1 MRNYELTVVLP
12 EKATPAKAKAVTST
26 IEKMVKVFKGKI
38 AKKDNWGKLDLFY
51 PIKKN
56 KSGVFLHFQ
65 LELEPKSA
73 DSIDKKIKLEEDII
87 RHLLIR
93 A

>member
-1 MRNYELTVVLP
+1 MRKYELTVVLP
-12 EKATPAKAKAVTST
+12 EKATPAKKKAVSET

-38 AKKDNWGKLDLFY
+38 EKSDDWGKLDLYY

-56 KSGVFLHFQ
+56 NSGVFLFFQ

-73 DSIDKKIKLEEDII
+73 DSLDQKIKLEEDII
-87 RHLLIR
+87 RHLLVR
-93 A
+93 E

>member
-12 EKATPAKAKAVTST
+12 EKATPAKAKAVTAA
-26 IEKMVKVFKGKI
+26 IEKIVKVFKGKVI
-38 AKKDNWGKLDLFY
+38 KMDSWGKLDLYY

-56 KSGVFLHFQ
+56 NSGVFLHFQ

-73 DSIDKKIKLEEDII
+73 DSLDQKIKLEEDIT
-87 RHLLIR
+87 RHLLIK